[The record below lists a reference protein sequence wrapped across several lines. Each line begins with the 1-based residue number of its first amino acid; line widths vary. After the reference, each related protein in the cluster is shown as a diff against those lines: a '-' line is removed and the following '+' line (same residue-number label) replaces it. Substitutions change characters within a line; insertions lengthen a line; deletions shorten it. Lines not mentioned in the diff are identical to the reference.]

1 MLYLIIGLFVGFF
14 IGKLHE
20 LRHFHIRRYEYLYSL
35 IPMIKKD
42 PELEAKILDLLPF
55 AMVNQNEVLIH
66 DDKQKQLIQMR
77 FGTDQQGNKLYLIS
91 IEKIPLLPDSRREI
105 HQLFALM
112 KAKGRTDG
120 EAIDTI
126 LDKIRSDKSM
136 RF

>member
-1 MLYLIIGLFVGFF
+1 MGFF
-14 IGKLHE
+14 IGKMHE
-20 LRHFHIRRYEYLYSL
+20 LRHFHIRRYEYLDSL

-42 PELEAKILDLLPF
+42 PELEGKILDLLPF

-77 FGTDQQGNKLYLIS
+77 FGTNQQGNKLYLIS